1 MALKKIMFATLLL
14 LTIITIGAVSASE
27 DIAGDNVTAIEP
39 TGEQTV
45 QAVDEIKQTDEL
57 IAQTDNDE
65 ILSEKDDGTFT
76 ALQNK
81 IDNAAEAKEVVSVEG
96 NDGFDDLMSDVND
109 NVLGNSIYVNGSTFT
124 DIGNAID
131 SAVDGDI
138 IYLNSPYYEGSG
150 SHIAIKKDITI
161 IGNHSTL
168 DAKYLSQ
175 IAFSNNKVT
184 LINITFINGYNDGE
198 GGAVY
203 IKGSGSFVN
212 CNFVNNSAHNR
223 GGAVLIG
230 SSSSG
235 SFVSCNFVNNFAKR
249 EEGGAVFSFGP
260 TSFDDCS
267 FMNNHASYQGGA
279 VYISDSFS
287 EAYGSFVG
295 CSFVNNSLDLSSY
308 SYGGAVYIKGSSSS
322 SFVECSFVNNS
333 ANTYSGAVYI
343 KGSGKVSFVDCS
355 FVNNYGDYVGA
366 VKISSSG
373 SFVDCSFVNNNA
385 GVGSGAV
392 STDGSCNFENCS
404 FVNNNGGPGAVLSQG
419 ESNSFVNCSFANNS
433 AEYDDGGAVYIFS
446 SSSESSCS
454 GNFVNCNFMN
464 NSVKKGNGGA
474 VYIDYSCSSS
484 FVNCSFVNNSVE
496 LGEGG
501 AAYIGSSGTGSFVKC
516 LFMDNVADSIRND
529 IVGYEL
535 IVSDVDKFY
544 GENKKFV
551 VVLVDGEGIPVEN
564 AYVNITLN
572 NKKSPVKTDSKGQAS
587 VDLNL
592 GVGTY
597 DVLSEYGGV
606 SATSKVTVKSTLAVS
621 NATGT
626 YLNSKV
632 TATFLNTNGKALASK
647 QVTFKVNGKD
657 YTSTTNGN
665 GVAAADIDLGVGT
678 YTVTAVNPVN
688 NEQKE
693 FKLVISKAASKI
705 ALASSQSGE
714 VVTLTVALTPS
725 AATGSVI
732 FTVNGENKTT
742 TIKSGKATLT
752 LTDLKAGNYTV
763 TAFYNGDNNLDA
775 SASNTISFSVSDVYP
790 VLTAKGV
797 TKTYGTTT
805 KLVVYL
811 KDNKGNAIANANVNV
826 DIKGKVTPITT
837 NSNGQATMAIGQAPG
852 TYYAKITYPKAKQVT
867 AKIVVKKATPKLT
880 AAKKTFKRTVKVKN
894 YVVILKTNKN
904 KALKSVWVSLKVN
917 KKTYK
922 VKTNVKGQAIF
933 KINNLAKKG
942 IYKAVVKFAGNKYY
956 NAKTVN
962 TKIAVR

>member
-1 MALKKIMFATLLL
+1 MKFKKIMLLAIFLVIL
-14 LTIITIGAVSASE
+14 LAVSAVS
-27 DIAGDNVTAIEP
+27 AA
-39 TGEQTV
+39 
-45 QAVDEIKQTDEL
+45 
-57 IAQTDNDE
+57 
-65 ILSEKDDGTFT
+65 
-76 ALQNK
+76 
-81 IDNAAEAKEVVSVEG
+81 DNATSDIVTVEESTLDALSVDEAKEVVSVEG

-109 NVLGNSIYVNGSTFT
+109 NVLGKSIYVNGSTFT

-168 DAKYLSQ
+168 DAKYLSR

-184 LINITFINGYNDGE
+184 LINITFINGYNDGG
-198 GGAVY
+198 GGALD
-203 IKGSGSFVN
+203 IQGSGSFVN

-223 GGAVLIG
+223 GGAVYIG

-235 SFVSCNFVNNFAKR
+235 SFVSCNFVNNSAKR
-249 EEGGAVFSFGP
+249 EDGGAVFSFGP

-267 FMNNHASYQGGA
+267 FMNNHANYQGGA
-279 VYISDSFS
+279 VYINSAFS
-287 EAYGSFVG
+287 TAYGSFVD
-295 CSFVNNSLDLSSY
+295 CSFVNNSGGSYGGAVNIRSSSSSNFVDCSFVNNSAG
-308 SYGGAVYIKGSSSS
+308 SYGGAVYI
-322 SFVECSFVNNS
+322 E
-333 ANTYSGAVYI
+333 
-343 KGSGKVSFVDCS
+343 GSGKGSFVDCS

-366 VKISSSG
+366 VYIGGSG
-373 SFVDCSFVNNNA
+373 KVSFVDCSFVNNNA

-392 STDGSCNFENCS
+392 LTDGSCNFENCS
-404 FVNNNGGPGAVLSQG
+404 FVNNYGQHGAVSTHG
-419 ESNSFVNCSFANNS
+419 EFNSFVNCSFVNNS
-433 AEYDDGGAVYIFS
+433 AEYDNGGSVYIS
-446 SSSESSCS
+446 DDDS
-454 GNFVNCNFMN
+454 GYPGSCNFENCSFVN
-464 NSVKKGNGGA
+464 NSVYKGNGGA
-474 VYIDYSCSSS
+474 VYISYSCSGS
-484 FVNCSFVNNSVE
+484 FVDCSFVNNSVE

-516 LFMDNVADSIRND
+516 IFMDNVADSIRND
-529 IVGYEL
+529 IVGNAITKDCIFGRYEL

-742 TIKSGKATLT
+742 TIKSGKATLA
-752 LTDLKAGNYTV
+752 LSDLKAGNYTV

-797 TKTYGTTT
+797 TKTYGTAT

-826 DIKGKVTPITT
+826 DINDKVTPITT

-880 AAKKTFKRTVKVKN
+880 AKAKTFKKSLKTKM
-894 YVVILKTNKN
+894 YTITLKTNTNKVMKN
-904 KALKSVWVSLKVN
+904 SKVTLKVN
-917 KKTYK
+917 GKTYK
-922 VKTNVKGQAIF
+922 ATTNTKGQATF
-933 KINNLAKKG
+933 KITKLTKKG
-942 IYKAVVKFAGNKYY
+942 KFTAVVKYAGSKYY
-956 NAKTVN
+956 NAKTVKP
-962 TKIAVR
+962 KITIK

>member
-1 MALKKIMFATLLL
+1 MGEEIMKFKKIMLLAIFLVIL
-14 LTIITIGAVSASE
+14 LAVSAVS
-27 DIAGDNVTAIEP
+27 AA
-39 TGEQTV
+39 
-45 QAVDEIKQTDEL
+45 
-57 IAQTDNDE
+57 
-65 ILSEKDDGTFT
+65 
-76 ALQNK
+76 
-81 IDNAAEAKEVVSVEG
+81 DNATSDIVTVEESTLDALSVDEAKEVVSVEG

-109 NVLGNSIYVNGSTFT
+109 NVLGKSIYVNGSTFT

-168 DAKYLSQ
+168 DAKYLSR

-184 LINITFINGYNDGE
+184 LINITFINGYNDGG
-198 GGAVY
+198 GGALD
-203 IKGSGSFVN
+203 IQGSGSFVN

-223 GGAVLIG
+223 GGAVYIG

-235 SFVSCNFVNNFAKR
+235 SFVSCNFVNNSAKR
-249 EEGGAVFSFGP
+249 EDGGAVFSFGP

-267 FMNNHASYQGGA
+267 FMNNHANYQGGA
-279 VYISDSFS
+279 VYINSAFS
-287 EAYGSFVG
+287 TAYGAFG
-295 CSFVNNSLDLSSY
+295 DCSFVNNSGGSYGGAVNIRSSSSSNFVDCSFVNNSAG
-308 SYGGAVYIKGSSSS
+308 SYGGAVYI
-322 SFVECSFVNNS
+322 E
-333 ANTYSGAVYI
+333 
-343 KGSGKVSFVDCS
+343 GSGKGSFVDCS

-366 VKISSSG
+366 VYIGGSG
-373 SFVDCSFVNNNA
+373 KVSFVDCSFVNNNA

-392 STDGSCNFENCS
+392 LTDGSCNFENCS
-404 FVNNNGGPGAVLSQG
+404 FVNNS
-419 ESNSFVNCSFANNS
+419 
-433 AEYDDGGAVYIFS
+433 VY
-446 SSSESSCS
+446 
-454 GNFVNCNFMN
+454 
-464 NSVKKGNGGA
+464 KGNGGA
-474 VYIDYSCSSS
+474 VYISYSCSGS
-484 FVNCSFVNNSVE
+484 FVDCSFVNNSVE

-516 LFMDNVADSIRND
+516 IFMDNVADSIRND
-529 IVGYEL
+529 IVGNAITKDCIFGRYEL

-742 TIKSGKATLT
+742 TIKSGKATLA
-752 LTDLKAGNYTV
+752 LSDLKAGNYTV

-797 TKTYGTTT
+797 TKTYGTAT

-826 DIKGKVTPITT
+826 DINDKVTPITT

-880 AAKKTFKRTVKVKN
+880 AKAKTFKKSLKTKM
-894 YVVILKTNKN
+894 YTITLKTNTNKVMKN
-904 KALKSVWVSLKVN
+904 SKVTLKVN
-917 KKTYK
+917 GKTYK
-922 VKTNVKGQAIF
+922 ATTNTKGQATF
-933 KINNLAKKG
+933 KITKLTKKG
-942 IYKAVVKFAGNKYY
+942 KFTAVVKYAGSKYY
-956 NAKTVN
+956 NAKTVKP
-962 TKIAVR
+962 KITIK